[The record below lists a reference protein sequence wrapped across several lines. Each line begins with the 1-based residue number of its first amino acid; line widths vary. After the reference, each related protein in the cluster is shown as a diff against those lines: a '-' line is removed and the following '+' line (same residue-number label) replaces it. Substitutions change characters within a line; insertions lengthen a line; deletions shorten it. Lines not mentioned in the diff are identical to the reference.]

1 MFYNLTHTLAVNVDQ
16 VSPGP
21 VEVTDFLFWLV
32 IFFGLVLSLKLQIE
46 LSGIHWSGKVSY
58 LPMCHCLVIPSKNQP
73 TNPSQVPCTHP
84 NKYTH
89 THIYIYIYI
98 YMKNLTKICTRLR
111 AFGATSA
118 LPRWL
123 EQELATLSASRE
135 LLYLYFSTWHFQ
147 VAYRPKGGQIWEWI
161 LKHVIHWNLSF
172 DNFFVNFMFLC
183 SCDKIL

>member
-98 YMKNLTKICTRLR
+98 YIWKTW
-111 AFGATSA
+111 
-118 LPRWL
+118 PRFAPACVPL
-123 EQELATLSASRE
+123 VRHRHCRDDSNRNSLHSVLHENYCIYIFQLGI
-135 LLYLYFSTWHFQ
+135 FKWHIDQ
-147 VAYRPKGGQIWEWI
+147 KEGKYE
-161 LKHVIHWNLSF
+161 SEY
-172 DNFFVNFMFLC
+172 
-183 SCDKIL
+183 